1 MNVKSSLAFIGV
13 LFLGLSAFAH
23 GEDKLGPNGGF
34 IQMPGAFHTELV
46 PVNKSSVKVYLL
58 DMEWKNPTTTDSS
71 VNLTYKK
78 RKANCK
84 KQADHFLCQFKVL
97 NLNKDGELGL
107 VAKREN
113 AQGNPQT
120 YELPLKLPEAK
131 PAAADEHS
139 SHH

>member
-1 MNVKSSLAFIGV
+1 MNAKSSLAFFTV
-13 LFLGLSAFAH
+13 LFLGFTAFAH
-23 GEDKLGPNGGF
+23 GEEKPGPNGGF

-58 DMEWKNPTTTDSS
+58 DMQWKNPTIKDSS

-84 KQADHFLCQFKVL
+84 KQEDHFLCQFKVL
-97 NLNKDGELGL
+97 NLNKEGELGL
-107 VAKREN
+107 VAMREN

-120 YELPLKLPEAK
+120 YELPLRLPEGK
-131 PAAADEHS
+131 PAADEHS
-139 SHH
+139 GHH